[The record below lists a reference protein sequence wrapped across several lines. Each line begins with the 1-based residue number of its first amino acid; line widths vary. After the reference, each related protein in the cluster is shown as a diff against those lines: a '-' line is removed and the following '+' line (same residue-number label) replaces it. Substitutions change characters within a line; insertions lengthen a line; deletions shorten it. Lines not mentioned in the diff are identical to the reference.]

1 MNQSDEVTGED
12 EITRQSN
19 QLMQEALVDAQSL
32 LGKRDPNALLAVAL
46 ANSLAALTVEI
57 AGCGTRRRL
66 SPRLPARRMTAIACT
81 RRQRKGPEALLLGS
95 ASGHCRFPSPG

>member
-1 MNQSDEVTGED
+1 MNKTDEVTGED

-57 AGCGTRRRL
+57 RGLRHAQETRRRNR
-66 SPRLPARRMTAIACT
+66 P
-81 RRQRKGPEALLLGS
+81 QDV
-95 ASGHCRFPSPG
+95 